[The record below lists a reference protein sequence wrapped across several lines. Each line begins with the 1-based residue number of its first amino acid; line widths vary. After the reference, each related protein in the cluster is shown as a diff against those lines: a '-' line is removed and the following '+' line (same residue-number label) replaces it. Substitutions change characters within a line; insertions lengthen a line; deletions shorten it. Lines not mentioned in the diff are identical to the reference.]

1 MRVFHNDQLLFVGW
15 KYDHPHNTNV
25 TVCEFRNS
33 NKEVVYSATVNRYHL
48 DVHDRDKARRF
59 SLTKLLRKEFPGR
72 ENKQFRAEVWHAYMT
87 RNIKQII
94 NPVH

>member
-15 KYDHPHNTNV
+15 KYDNPSNAHT
-25 TVCEFRNS
+25 TVCEFKNES
-33 NKEVVYSATVNRYHL
+33 KEVIYSATVNRH
-48 DVHDRDKARRF
+48 VHDRHDKDKARKF
-59 SLTKLLRKEFPGR
+59 SLDKLLKKDFPGR